1 LTEVGELLQDSV
13 VLWDIDSARR
23 VFKMG
28 FYGKPLGIPKP
39 KDANFESPL
48 ILSIIEALYLLEQR
62 VLTIVKDGET
72 VSAEQ
77 LKAIGSSIEDNFLE
91 KYQVYKDLR
100 TRGFVVTPGLKFG
113 SDFAVYKHGPGI
125 DHAPFI
131 IQVKPSGSKISAL
144 EIVRS
149 GRLATSVR
157 KHFTIA
163 IPEGPDGKIT
173 YALFEWWRA

>member
-1 LTEVGELLQDSV
+1 MTPVGELLRDSV
-13 VLWDIDSARR
+13 VVWDVEAARR
-23 VFKMG
+23 LFRDG

-39 KDANFESPL
+39 RDANFDSPL
-48 ILSIIEALYLLEQR
+48 VLSIIEALYLMEQR
-62 VLTIVKDGET
+62 ALKVVRAGVE
-72 VSAEQ
+72 VSFEE
-77 LKAIGSSIEDNFLE
+77 LYEVGSSGEEGFAN
-91 KYQVYKDLR
+91 KYQVYRDLR
-100 TRGFVVTPGLKFG
+100 RRGFIVTPGLKFG

-131 IQVKPSGSKISAL
+131 IQVKDSSSKISAL

-163 IPEGPDGKIT
+163 VPQNSEKIV
-173 YALFEWWRA
+173 YALFEWWKA

>member
-1 LTEVGELLQDSV
+1 MKIIGELLQDSV
-13 VLWDIDSARR
+13 VIWDIDSARK

-28 FYGKPLGIPKP
+28 FYGKPLGIAKP
-39 KDANFESPL
+39 RDANFESPL
-48 ILSIIEALYLLEQR
+48 ILSVIESLYLLEQG
-62 VLTIVKDGET
+62 VISVVKNGEQ
-72 VSAEQ
+72 VSREELQ
-77 LKAIGSSIEDNFLE
+77 VIGRSLEDNFME
-91 KYQVYKDLR
+91 KYEVYRDLR
-100 TRGFVVTPGLKFG
+100 SRGFVVTPGLKFG

-131 IQVKPSGSKISAL
+131 IQVKAASTRISAL

-163 IPEGPDGKIT
+163 VPEGVEKKIT
-173 YALFEWWRA
+173 YALFEWWKA